1 MPRRRHPGSEYG
13 RQVPCKRALTP
24 PPAHSQPAHSLKEPS
39 NGMERNFSPSH
50 TPRRSHAFATR
61 PLFSQ
66 PRRFLPVPHTG
77 NSQPL
82 YLHSQSEAFS
92 ETTGRVRVP
101 LVYARPEPF
110 SHTLAA
116 ASCVP
121 RPSCGK
127 PKGKDSSSLIFTPST
142 SRRPGALQTHRWLNE

>member
-1 MPRRRHPGSEYG
+1 MEWNGISLPPIPPGVLMP
-13 RQVPCKRALTP
+13 L
-24 PPAHSQPAHSLKEPS
+24 PPAPCSLSLEGS
-39 NGMERNFSPSH
+39 FLSP
-50 TPRRSHAFATR
+50 TQGILPR
-61 PLFSQ
+61 
-66 PRRFLPVPHTG
+66 V
-77 NSQPL
+77 PL

-142 SRRPGALQTHRWLNE
+142 NRGPGALQTHRWLDE